1 MPVLAF
7 EVIRSSGAFPP
18 SWPRHAYRQ
27 SPPGFALRIVRRLHC
42 DPSRN
47 ALRNPSLKRLG
58 ENRRLIV
65 YGDIGMCKETDTRP
79 FAHPYVRSKRPS
91 LRPDLLSLAQGGGR
105 RSRRA
110 AGHRKA
116 ARSVLEGH
124 PPSCDALARGVGV
137 RSRFRFP
144 RSLHA
149 SGSARGKHIN
159 KRGANPVNHRRHA
172 QPGMDRDPQ
181 ATARLNQ
188 RLSTELKFRTRLY
201 QSR

>member
-124 PPSCDALARGVGV
+124 PPSCDALARGGGRSVTLPLPTIPTRVGK
-137 RSRFRFP
+137 RTGEAHQQTRRQP
-144 RSLHA
+144 RQPSA
-149 SGSARGKHIN
+149 SCSTWNGPRPAGYSTTE
-159 KRGANPVNHRRHA
+159 PT
-172 QPGMDRDPQ
+172 P
-181 ATARLNQ
+181 LN
-188 RLSTELKFRTRLY
+188 RA
-201 QSR
+201 

>member
-124 PPSCDALARGVGV
+124 PPSCDALARGGWA
-137 RSRFRFP
+137 FG
-144 RSLHA
+144 HA
-149 SGSARGKHIN
+149 SASHDPYTRREAHGGSTSTNAAPTPSTIGVMLN
-159 KRGANPVNHRRHA
+159 LEWTETRRLQH
-172 QPGMDRDPQ
+172 D
-181 ATARLNQ
+181 
-188 RLSTELKFRTRLY
+188 
-201 QSR
+201 